1 MRAAVLTGKCRLRT
15 VSIPAGYGRSR
26 FLAAMLFLA
35 RSEER
40 VRPMEMHQV
49 RYFVALCETLNFTRA
64 AERCNVTQPSLTR
77 AIKLLEDELGGP
89 LFNRER
95 NQTHLTELGRL
106 MEPHL
111 REVLD
116 QARSARARAVSFFS
130 LRAAKLKLGVARGV
144 TLTAIEDTLRRFVRH
159 YPDTEIAMHDDRQSA
174 LREAL
179 RRGDFEVVL
188 LPNQAADLDD
198 LHQYPLGA
206 EPVLAIMPE
215 GHVLA
220 DLPEVPLEEL
230 AQATLVCGDGCPFW
244 EAVERS
250 FAERGLEVAP
260 KAIATRAEWLFELVE
275 AGVGVGVCAAHPKL
289 PSGLVGRPVA
299 GAAHAR
305 EISLT
310 TKRGRLYSPPVKA
323 FVDIALRPRRPS
335 PQAAPA
341 ASAA

>member
-1 MRAAVLTGKCRLRT
+1 
-15 VSIPAGYGRSR
+15 
-26 FLAAMLFLA
+26 
-35 RSEER
+35 
-40 VRPMEMHQV
+40 MEMHQV

-111 REVLD
+111 REILD
-116 QARSARARAVSFFS
+116 QARSARSRAGNFFA

-144 TLTAIEDTLRRFVRH
+144 TLAALEEALRRFVAS
-159 YPDTEIAMHDDRQSA
+159 YPDTEIAMHDDRQPE

-188 LPNQAADLDD
+188 LPQRSHDLDD
-198 LHQYPLGA
+198 LHYYPVGE
-206 EPVLAIMPE
+206 EPVFAIMPAA
-215 GHVLA
+215 HDLA
-220 DLPEVPLEEL
+220 GLAEVPLEEL
-230 AQATLVCGDGCPFW
+230 ARTGLICGDGCPFW

-250 FAERGLEVAP
+250 FAERGLDAAP
-260 KAIATRAEWLFELVE
+260 KAVATRVEWLFELVE
-275 AGVGVGVCAAHPKL
+275 AGVGVGVCASYPKL
-289 PSGLVGRPVA
+289 PPGLVGRPVA
-299 GAAHAR
+299 GAALAR
-305 EISLT
+305 EINLT

-323 FVDIALRPRRPS
+323 FVDIALKPRPRPAA
-335 PQAAPA
+335 QAALA